1 MEIEKRSLL
10 LTCIGLGKKFGGVC
24 PKHNPQCIFYCTH
37 IKWEKW
43 ICIRDRNIFQNT
55 GQLMKEDM

>member
-1 MEIEKRSLL
+1 MSKAQSTVHILL
-10 LTCIGLGKKFGGVC
+10 LT
-24 PKHNPQCIFYCTH
+24 TH
-37 IKWEKW
+37 IKWGKW

>member
-1 MEIEKRSLL
+1 MSKAQSTVQILL
-10 LTCIGLGKKFGGVC
+10 LT
-24 PKHNPQCIFYCTH
+24 TH